1 MSSVLVNKK
10 AKYIEFP
17 IKSPVIVTVALN
29 ENIVRTRY
37 LKFPSLPEEILI
49 DVYNASHRNL
59 DQAVQSLLDMAPTEN
74 APAVSA
80 PKPKAPE
87 TGESVQYLVRD
98 VGASFWCVSV
108 PASTP
113 TVGAAK
119 AAMAKAKGVPVPDI
133 SLASFVD
140 GVLKL
145 NPADDTLLQGDY
157 ALLATHMFKILAVG
171 MNTVN
176 EREFHA
182 AMATTDLLSRV
193 SFFEKNRPMHC
204 AINNSHVFFLL
215 KTR

>member
-1 MSSVLVNKK
+1 MAQHMGNKETV
-10 AKYIEFP
+10 EFL
-17 IKSPVIVTVALN
+17 KSM
-29 ENIVRTRY
+29 
-37 LKFPSLPEEILI
+37 FPSLPEEILI

-59 DQAVQSLLDMAPTEN
+59 DQAVQSLLEMAPTEN

-87 TGESVQYLVRD
+87 TAESVQYLVRD

-119 AAMAKAKGVPVPDI
+119 VAMAKAKGVPVSDI
-133 SLASFVD
+133 SLASFAD

-145 NPADDTLLQGDY
+145 NPADETLLQGDY

-182 AMATTDLLSRV
+182 AMATTD
-193 SFFEKNRPMHC
+193 
-204 AINNSHVFFLL
+204 
-215 KTR
+215 

>member
-1 MSSVLVNKK
+1 MQEKN
-10 AKYIEFP
+10 
-17 IKSPVIVTVALN
+17 N
-29 ENIVRTRY
+29 NVRTRY
-37 LKFPSLPEEILI
+37 LKFLLCLKKF
-49 DVYNASHRNL
+49 YNASHRNF
-59 DQAVQSLLDMAPTEN
+59 DQAVQSLLEMAPTEN
-74 APAVSA
+74 APAISA

-87 TGESVQYLVRD
+87 TAESVQYLVRD

-119 AAMAKAKGVPVPDI
+119 VAMAKAKGVPVSDI
-133 SLASFVD
+133 SLASFAD

-145 NPADDTLLQGDY
+145 NPADETLLQGDY

-182 AMATTDLLSRV
+182 ATATTDLLSRV
-193 SFFEKNRPMHC
+193 SFFGKNRPMHC
-204 AINNSHVFFLL
+204 AINNPHVFFLL
-215 KTR
+215 YTS